1 MSDEDRDDPGLKAP
15 RKQWLPVNSVT
26 YETMAEGR
34 MVLKG
39 MEGGKWKW
47 AASPGNGRTSS
58 VYQCNAHNE
67 CPRLLKVQICDNGYV
82 IMGTGEH
89 GTEVKGKR
97 RKNSTLNF
105 EMEAEVRKSMD
116 QGGKSAGLR
125 VALTKEKVSELR
137 SAGLD
142 PNEHKMDGG
151 GLKGAPPSLFGRA
164 DLGIHLYSRIIM
176 YPACI

>member
-1 MSDEDRDDPGLKAP
+1 MFGVSHVVYPVYRMFGVSHVLVYPRSFFRRIMSDEDRDDPGLKAQ

-47 AASPGNGRTSS
+47 AASPGDGRTSS
-58 VYQCNAHNE
+58 NFQCNAHKE

-125 VALTKEKVSELR
+125 VALTML
-137 SAGLD
+137 
-142 PNEHKMDGG
+142 
-151 GLKGAPPSLFGRA
+151 
-164 DLGIHLYSRIIM
+164 
-176 YPACI
+176 CI